1 MPNPVEVGDRA
12 SGTGRFS
19 SWMGSGSL
27 TKRASLTS
35 LASSLDHIAGLG
47 VQFVINPLL
56 VHGLG
61 SYLYGVWRV
70 LYSLNGYL
78 WAASG
83 RSAQVLT
90 WVVAN
95 GQRTLSDEQK
105 RRYVGSAVVVWF
117 IFLPV
122 LALVGGLGAW
132 FAPVIL
138 ETPQEYVWGV
148 RAAAALLAADA
159 IALTLLSIP
168 RSALQG
174 ENLGYK
180 RMGSSAILIVVGGV
194 FMLIAIRL
202 DAGIA
207 GVALANVL
215 GTVATGLLFLR
226 VARTHVGWFGV
237 ERPSRKDVRW
247 FLGLSGWFTA
257 WKFVYEILTAGD
269 VIVLAIFGR
278 VELVTVYTLT
288 KFVSQALVP
297 LIAVVFEGSS
307 PGLGAIIGGGDH
319 PKGIRLRNE
328 LMALSW
334 LLCTGLG
341 AALLIWNRSFVG
353 LWVGPEF
360 YAGADVMLLIVVM
373 IMQFVFIG
381 NDARIIDLTLKVRAK
396 VVLGAASAG
405 LSLALAA
412 IFVVVFEDQILG
424 MCAGIIVGRTMLSV
438 AYPSLIGRLLGHPIA
453 GQLRAVPRPVSVTVI
468 VFSAA
473 MLLGTRWS
481 TGSWVALA
489 TFGAATALAAS
500 VLAGALGLT
509 GAQRRALLARLAHLT
524 GRGRGPGAP
533 GGRAREVAP

>member
-1 MPNPVEVGDRA
+1 MA
-12 SGTGRFS
+12 
-19 SWMGSGSL
+19 SGSL

-35 LASSLDHIAGLG
+35 IASGLDHVAGLA

-56 VHGLG
+56 VNGLG

-95 GQRTLSDEQK
+95 GQRTLSVDQK

-122 LALVGGLGAW
+122 LSLVGGVGAW
-132 FAPVIL
+132 FAPAVL
-138 ETPQEYVWGV
+138 DTPAEYVWGV

-174 ENLGYK
+174 ENLGFK
-180 RMGSSAILIVVGGV
+180 RMGSSAVMIVAGGV
-194 FMLIAIRL
+194 FMVMAVRL
-202 DAGIA
+202 DAGIT
-207 GVALANVL
+207 GVALANAL
-215 GTVATGLLFLR
+215 GTVATGLLFWR
-226 VARTHVGWFGV
+226 VARTHVAWFGFA
-237 ERPSRKDVRW
+237 RPSRADVRW

-257 WKFVYEILTAGD
+257 WKFVVEILTAGD
-269 VIVLAIFGR
+269 VIVLAIFGH

-307 PGLGAIIGGGDH
+307 PGLGAIIGEGDH
-319 PKGIRLRNE
+319 TKGIALRGE
-328 LMALSW
+328 LMAMSW
-334 LLCTGLG
+334 LMCSVLG
-341 AALLIWNRSFVG
+341 AALLVFNRSFVA

-373 IMQFVFIG
+373 TMQFVFIA

-396 VVLGAASAG
+396 VGLGAASAG
-405 LSLALAA
+405 LSLACAA
-412 IFVVVFEDQILG
+412 ILVVVLDDQILG
-424 MCAGIIVGRTMLSV
+424 MCIGIVVGRSLLSV
-438 AYPSLIGRLLGHPIA
+438 AYPVIVGRLLGRPFVR
-453 GQLRAVPRPVSVTVI
+453 QLRGVPRPAAVTAGL
-468 VFSAA
+468 FAA
-473 MLLGTRWS
+473 GVMLGTRVTVS
-481 TGSWVALA
+481 SWAGLVV
-489 TFGAATALAAS
+489 FGALTALAVAG
-500 VLAGALGLT
+500 LAGLLGLT
-509 GAQRRALLARLAHLT
+509 AVQRRQLLGRVSHLA
-524 GRGRGPGAP
+524 GRRRGPGAP
-533 GGRAREVAP
+533 NQPVGGTAS